1 MRPVAVTKILD
12 EADIVEAFA
21 RHTAHYVGHH
31 IFLDNGSV
39 DGTVEILRQLRDEG
53 RFLH

>member
-1 MRPVAVTKILD
+1 MRLVAVTKILD

-21 RHTAHYVGHH
+21 RHTANYVSHH

-39 DGTVEILRQLRDEG
+39 DGTVEILKALA
-53 RFLH
+53 